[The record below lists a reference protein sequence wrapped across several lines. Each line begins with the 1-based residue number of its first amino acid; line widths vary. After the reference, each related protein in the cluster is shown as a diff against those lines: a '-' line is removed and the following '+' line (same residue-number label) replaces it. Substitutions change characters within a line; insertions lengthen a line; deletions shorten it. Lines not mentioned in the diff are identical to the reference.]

1 MNSKIGKRLSVRF
14 DDDLYGEVES
24 YQKLHKI
31 KTWNKA
37 LHLRDKENLQKIE
50 ELTSENTSLKK
61 KNGSIFNFMQKKN
74 LSENTPLDKD
84 MSISTSTEIS
94 EKPCSFMVYV
104 KNQPNCAN
112 PDAPIDSYLKRH
124 LNPQICALCQKLQKQ
139 KVQALQKKED
149 EDHAKALEKAKAE
162 TKRYAE
168 RLNKPLRERD
178 EYAGSSRVNYDTS
191 NPNGAPVWAGEW

>member
-139 KVQALQKKED
+139 KVYAIEKKED
-149 EDHAKALEKAKAE
+149 EEKEKQLEKLRKE
-162 TKRYAE
+162 NHRRQE
-168 RLNKPLRERD
+168 RINKTLREQGDFRG
-178 EYAGSSRVNYDTS
+178 ESRVNWDAS
-191 NPNGAPVWAGEW
+191 NPLGGVTW